1 MPVTLITGP
10 HQSGKSRRLWERLRA
25 EPIGSAVLVRPTAG
39 LPHDLIRQVHA
50 WSGSG
55 LLPPIWSFADLVE
68 RCAATVETVPR
79 SWSTG
84 LLTHVLRAWATKH
97 LQGPWS
103 ALANFRATG
112 RELAEL
118 VRRLDDHG
126 ITDADLTLA
135 QRTLRERGENAL
147 VACLNDAVTARAHS
161 VAIGRAQGAM
171 LPGARLRLL
180 AEAGA
185 APSVATIAVDDFQT
199 FTPAELAF
207 LRSLGERRQLLI
219 TAIDDARLG
228 REASLAD
235 RLRAALPG
243 ANEERR
249 TAIAAASP
257 HAAGVRALLGTVL
270 EEGRPVVTDG
280 VDRYRYR
287 DPLHAGRA
295 IAAYLRCTGTA
306 PSQALLVVRV
316 ADGEALALA
325 DALAAAEV
333 PVSGR
338 FQVPFLGTTA
348 GGAFAALAA
357 FCREPKWG
365 AFLAVV
371 ERLAGDDVPPVRL
384 ADLTGPWS
392 RIAVDEG
399 LAKVATM
406 VRQDG
411 TCDGWGWNEPD
422 GKRPWLTAALAWL
435 AAWRERLRVEGTW
448 WQRLLILAERL
459 DLSDGGSGV
468 LRTLA
473 DLALLHPLSPEDLDE
488 LLGAARVTVER
499 DGGANSL
506 EITDAVRGRTW
517 QRPVVFIH
525 DLEHGRW
532 PSLPTN
538 GALVPGDERR
548 QLAAIL
554 SRDVYDEAGRAAG
567 EIGAFL
573 AVIGRA
579 TQRVVFGI
587 PCGEREPCAWLGTL
601 CDQLQQA
608 LREKGGT
615 EKELEDWSLEKL
627 REDAGAEA
635 VPGAPLGLNDAQGAH
650 ERALWS
656 VTPGSPSFSFR
667 VPPSQHVKDLKLKV
681 SALGTV
687 FRDAFAVVCDR
698 LCLGEPLADQ
708 EVMDEGSDLHAL
720 LATMAK
726 QPPALWTQE
735 LATLLPR
742 WVAGAPDALKR
753 IERSR
758 RARRVLDVMT
768 AEVIPASDAI
778 ARDTEDKRQ
787 VPIIVPGHEPLT
799 LTGYIDR
806 VDHLAG
812 GRVRLI
818 DYKRG
823 ALSAQVQ
830 ALKDGSDGQ
839 LLGYLLAA
847 RAANWQADG
856 AYYVSIRDGTRAGW
870 GAIPTPGG
878 KQASKAG
885 LDLAELDR
893 LAAELG
899 QAIASLAEGTAAADP
914 EGRSARDYA
923 AIARVDERRL
933 DVGGDANV

>member
-50 WSGSG
+50 WSGPG

-68 RCAATVETVPR
+68 RCAAAVDVVPR
-79 SWSTG
+79 SLSTG

-97 LQGPWS
+97 LRGPWA
-103 ALANFRATG
+103 ALAAFRATG
-112 RELAEL
+112 RELADL

-135 QRTLRERGENAL
+135 QRTLRERGEIAL
-147 VACLNDAVTARAHS
+147 VACLNDVLAARTQTAVIS
-161 VAIGRAQGAM
+161 RAQGAM

-185 APSVATIAVDDFQT
+185 APSIATIAIDDFQT

-207 LRSLGERRQLLI
+207 VRSLGERRQVI
-219 TAIDDARLG
+219 VTAIDDARLG
-228 REASLAD
+228 RDASLAD

-243 ANEERR
+243 ANEERLR
-249 TAIAAASP
+249 TIATASS
-257 HAAGVRALLGTVL
+257 HAAGVRTLLSTAL
-270 EEGRPVVTDG
+270 EEGRAIVPDG

-295 IAAYLRCTGTA
+295 IAAWLRRSGTA
-306 PSQALLVVRV
+306 PAQAMLVVRV

-333 PVSGR
+333 PVTGR

-348 GGAFAALAA
+348 GGALAALAM
-357 FCREPKWG
+357 FCREQSWSS
-365 AFLAVV
+365 FLAVA
-371 ERLAGDDVPPVRL
+371 ERLAGEAPPPVRL
-384 ADLTGPWS
+384 ADLIGPWS
-392 RIAVDEG
+392 RLAVDDG
-399 LAKVATM
+399 LARVETLTQSK
-406 VRQDG
+406 DG
-411 TCDGWGWNEPD
+411 SCDGWGWKEP
-422 GKRPWLTAALAWL
+422 GAKRPWLSAALTWLKAWH
-435 AAWRERLRVEGTW
+435 ERLRADGTW
-448 WQRLLILAERL
+448 WQRLVVLAERL

-473 DLALLHPLSPEDLDE
+473 DLAALHPLSPEDLDD
-488 LLGAARVTVER
+488 LLGAARVAVER
-499 DGGANSL
+499 DGGAKAL

-517 QRPVVFIH
+517 PRPVVFIH

-532 PSLPTN
+532 PALPTN

-548 QLAAIL
+548 HLAAVL
-554 SRDVYDEAGRAAG
+554 ARDIYDEVGRAAG
-567 EIGAFL
+567 EVGAFL

-579 TQRVVFGI
+579 TQHVVLGI

-601 CDQLQQA
+601 CDQL
-608 LREKGGT
+608 GW
-615 EKELEDWSLEKL
+615 DLEKL
-627 REDAGAEA
+627 RADAGAEA
-635 VPGAPLGLNDAQGAH
+635 VPGAPLGPQDAQGAH

-656 VTPGSPSFSFR
+656 LTPHSPSFIFR
-667 VPPSQHVKDLKLKV
+667 VPPTPRLQELELKV
-681 SALGTV
+681 STLGTV

-698 LCLGEPLADQ
+698 LCLGAPLVDQ

-726 QPPALWTQE
+726 QPPALWMQE

-742 WVAGAPDALKR
+742 WIAGAPDALKR
-753 IERSR
+753 IERAR
-758 RARRVLDVMT
+758 RARRVV
-768 AEVIPASDAI
+768 EVISEEIIPASDALT
-778 ARDTEDKRQ
+778 RETEDKRT
-787 VPIIVPGHEPLT
+787 VPIIVPGYDPLT

-823 ALSAQVQ
+823 ALTSQLQ

-847 RAANWQADG
+847 RAAGWQPEG
-856 AYYVSIRDGTRAGW
+856 AYYLSIRDGTRAGW
-870 GAIPTPGG
+870 GTIPTPGG

-885 LDLAELDR
+885 VDLAELDH

-899 QAIASLAEGTAAADP
+899 QAIATLAEGIAAADP

-933 DVGGDANV
+933 DLGGDTNG